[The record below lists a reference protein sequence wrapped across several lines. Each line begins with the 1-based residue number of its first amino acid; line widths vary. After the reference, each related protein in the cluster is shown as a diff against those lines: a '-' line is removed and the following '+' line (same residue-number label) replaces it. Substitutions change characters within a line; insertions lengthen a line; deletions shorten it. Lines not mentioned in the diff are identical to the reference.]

1 MQSCGALYLKSNG
14 VKRAELVLTVSS
26 SQVRGHEG
34 PQLLNTEPEMS
45 EH

>member
-1 MQSCGALYLKSNG
+1 MTTKLQFDHVMLK
-14 VKRAELVLTVSS
+14 AELLLTVSS

-34 PQLLNTEPEMS
+34 PQLLNTVPEMS